1 MNKERISLGIIGLSE
16 GNGHPYSWSAIFNG
30 YDKLLMENCG
40 FPVIPRYLEKQSFPD
55 DCIKEARVNYIWT
68 QSKKLSEKISNTC
81 LIENVAYSIL
91 DMIGKVDGILLARDD
106 AENHFKFAEPF
117 LKRGIPVYID
127 KPLALNLI
135 EAKKILNLRLFESQI
150 FTCTALKYAKEFLP
164 SDQELQSIGKIKSI
178 HGEISKDW
186 NRYSIHIIEP
196 ILNLVPNRG
205 ELISYSKESKD
216 DMKFLNLKF
225 KFLENMKISTLG
237 KMQVTPKICIHG
249 ENGNLVLK
257 LKDTFNAF
265 RTALNIFI
273 ESILDKE
280 SRLDEESLLEIIKFI
295 ELGN

>member
-237 KMQVTPKICIHG
+237 KMQVTPKICIDG